1 LNDVMAEWSDFYTLI
16 GSTAAT
22 LIGLIFVVISLGADH
37 AKAGDEHRLR
47 VGVTPTLIH
56 FASLL
61 FSALAMMAPLSNM
74 ARALAVG
81 LIGCAGLG
89 YMANLAFLASKRIK
103 AEERQTLWFEIL
115 PIVGY
120 AGFLVTAAAWALAS
134 SFAPEIGGL
143 ACAVLLAAAL
153 HNCWT
158 MTLIIVSRPG

>member
-1 LNDVMAEWSDFYTLI
+1 MADWSDFYTLI

-37 AKAGDEHRLR
+37 AKAGDEHPADWRY
-47 VGVTPTLIH
+47 PTLIH

-61 FSALAMMAPLSNM
+61 FGALAMMAPLSDM
-74 ARALAVG
+74 ARALAIG
-81 LIGCAGLG
+81 LIGCVGLS

-103 AEERQTLWFEIL
+103 AEERQTLWFGIL

-143 ACAVLLAAAL
+143 ACVVLLAAAL

-158 MTLIIVSRPG
+158 MTLIIISRPD